1 MLYAVELKKNS
12 RGLEM
17 YLHTGFQ
24 NPLLQFWTRPHKRA
38 VIDIGRNTV
47 CRSNLPHPLIK
58 DENGLGRMLS
68 MLKRFSRSS

>member
-38 VIDIGRNTV
+38 VIDIGPNTV